1 MCVIIFHRTNRSNFT
16 DVCSCSCATHL
27 VSHFS
32 LVLFSFCCTH
42 RCLAIYIGK
51 RLRTASSMCVWKMRV
66 YVVHLGLPIS
76 LRFLVI
82 AIVLP
87 VLVILPVFVAQLHRR
102 CCSLEF
108 YTYAFR
114 ISLLC
119 FVHVPWISC
128 YSSFLHIGK
137 HSRITFVW
145 VSVTRH
151 ALSRCCVIFC
161 VFHVIDDCP
170 ITLWSLYP
178 PYSMLSLSL

>member
-1 MCVIIFHRTNRSNFT
+1 MTLTSHVTIKQYS

-27 VSHFS
+27 VSHFF
-32 LVLFSFCCTH
+32 LVLFNFCCTH
-42 RCLAIYIGK
+42 HCLAIYIGE

-66 YVVHLGLPIS
+66 CVL
-76 LRFLVI
+76 FFI

-102 CCSLEF
+102 CCSLEL

-161 VFHVIDDCP
+161 VFHVIDDRP